1 MKPTPSELE
10 ILQLL
15 WNKGAMTVKEVND
28 ETNAVKGETGYTT
41 TLKIMQIM
49 FEKGFL
55 SREQKGRGHVYKAVL
70 KEEDTKNGLL
80 ERFIESTYNGSAANL
95 VMQALGNHS
104 ASKEELDMIRE
115 LLDELEKKGGK

>member
-15 WNKGAMTVKEVND
+15 WKNGEMTVKEVND
-28 ETNAVKGETGYTT
+28 EINTFRGETGYTT

-80 ERFIESTYNGSAANL
+80 ERFIESTYNGSAASL
-95 VMQALGNHS
+95 VMQALGSHK

-115 LLDELEKKGGK
+115 LLDELEKKGGR

>member
-15 WNKGAMTVKEVND
+15 WNNGEMTVKEIND
-28 ETNAVKGETGYTT
+28 RINSLKETGYTT

-80 ERFIESTYNGSAANL
+80 ERFIESTYNGSAASL

-104 ASKEELDMIRE
+104 ASKEELEMIRE
-115 LLDELEKKGGK
+115 LLDELEKEGGK